1 MEDGIKKTKIVE
13 CMDIGFY
20 YILILILT
28 GVGVGFTTGLL
39 GIGGG
44 FILVPIL
51 FFLLL
56 GIGVDSTLAIRIAFG
71 TSLAIILPTA
81 ISSAYGHYRKNQVE
95 IKPAIYFGISGF
107 LGGITGGYV
116 ATHTPEDILRII
128 FGFIMLSVA
137 LRLLFFKE
145 STDHREKMEN
155 ILLFLVVGFVAGI
168 MSGLI
173 GVGGGIILIPI
184 MVLIM
189 GYSMKEASG
198 TSSAVIIVTS
208 LGGIISYILNGLQI
222 SGLPPY
228 SLGYINLLQLLV
240 IMIFSVPLA
249 QVGAWASSKLP
260 ENVLRYILVTLQI
273 YISLKMLGVFE

>member
-1 MEDGIKKTKIVE
+1 M
-13 CMDIGFY
+13 
-20 YILILILT
+20 
-28 GVGVGFTTGLL
+28 GFTTGLL

-44 FILVPIL
+44 FLLVPIL

-56 GIGVDSTLAIRIAFG
+56 GIGVDPTLAIRIAFG

-107 LGGITGGYV
+107 LGGIAGGYV

-128 FGFIMLSVA
+128 FGLIMLFVA

-173 GVGGGIILIPI
+173 GVGGGIILIPV

-208 LGGIISYILNGLQI
+208 LGGIISYILNGLSV

-249 QVGAWASSKLP
+249 QVGAWASNKLP
-260 ENVLRYILVTLQI
+260 ENVLRYILVALQI
-273 YISLKMLGVFE
+273 YISLKMLGIFEWLGLPL